1 MDNDTKF
8 NDNFSEN
15 NKEEKVKFFK
25 YNIRVHDEKELKSE
39 ADNCIEEFKKIGSIE
54 LGGSPIFEAIYLIA
68 YSVLSLLVLGA
79 ISFVWMA
86 PLWLWLCIL
95 LVLIPSIILEFGCYK
110 KYLLDLKRNKLVEDY
125 KYLFIHKVVDIA
137 DSRDIKLLG
146 VSTSVSFEK
155 ETDDNNNKIKTVKLK
170 WLEESVLFYGEKNNK
185 IIVDTFETDSFEY
198 LKDIEELHNIVFYA
212 IANYLKCMFI
222 YGDFS
227 SKIVERKDHYN
238 KLEDL
243 IEFVPKEEQLP
254 DVDFK
259 SYDSTYSEE
268 ELITP
273 SEIVSFEDRSI

>member
-1 MDNDTKF
+1 MDNDSKY

-15 NKEEKVKFFK
+15 SKDEKINFFK

-54 LGGSPIFEAIYLIA
+54 FGGSPIFETIYLIA

-79 ISFVWMA
+79 ISFIWVA

-95 LVLIPSIILEFGCYK
+95 FVLVPSIILEFGCYK
-110 KYLLDLKRNKLVEDY
+110 KYLLDLKRNKLVKDY
-125 KYLFIHKVVDIA
+125 KYLFIHKIVDIA

-146 VSTSVSFEK
+146 VSTSVSFDK
-155 ETDDNNNKIKTVKLK
+155 ETDNNNNKIKIDKLK
-170 WLEESVLFYGEKNNK
+170 WLGEFVIFYGEKNNK
-185 IIVDTFETDSFEY
+185 IIVDTFETDSFEL
-198 LKDIEELHNIVFYA
+198 LKDIEELHNAVFYA

-227 SKIVERKDHYN
+227 SKIVERKGNYN
-238 KLEDL
+238 NLEDF

-268 ELITP
+268 KLITP
-273 SEIVSFEDRSI
+273 SEIISFEDRSI

>member
-110 KYLLDLKRNKLVEDY
+110 K
-125 KYLFIHKVVDIA
+125 
-137 DSRDIKLLG
+137 
-146 VSTSVSFEK
+146 
-155 ETDDNNNKIKTVKLK
+155 
-170 WLEESVLFYGEKNNK
+170 
-185 IIVDTFETDSFEY
+185 
-198 LKDIEELHNIVFYA
+198 
-212 IANYLKCMFI
+212 
-222 YGDFS
+222 
-227 SKIVERKDHYN
+227 
-238 KLEDL
+238 
-243 IEFVPKEEQLP
+243 
-254 DVDFK
+254 
-259 SYDSTYSEE
+259 
-268 ELITP
+268 
-273 SEIVSFEDRSI
+273 

>member
-227 SKIVERKDHYN
+227 SKIVERKDIYN
-238 KLEDL
+238 NLEEL
-243 IEFVPKEEQLP
+243 IDFVPKEEQLP

-273 SEIVSFEDRSI
+273 SEIISFEDRSI